1 MVGCLFL
8 TEHASPIH
16 HQRPRFLR
24 SYVISLAPISNI
36 VQSWSME
43 QSFHDSAQMTT
54 LADPC
59 DRGNGREEEE
69 TKKNRYTGYARSC
82 LINTPPLTQN
92 TEIDTNTRR
101 KCAEEKAKEITIT
114 RVSRV
119 TCVIPTRCGARNSDA
134 MRSRD
139 RYAIGRSIV
148 GLNAALVYS
157 VCQLNIN
164 RRRRTRTGPQ
174 QLRIA
179 DAIGHLTAPRRG
191 TFRDSTLFHI
201 SSYSAASRAHM
212 DIAWSRTCLGR
223 CEYSRMENEPSRW
236 CCLLREQ
243 RDTLYLKAVT
253 FMLLLKYDC
262 DHNHCWSSSDDW
274 FAPKISR
281 SHPFSRIRV
290 ISILIR
296 HHRHVPQASGRCNE
310 RSTMQRE
317 EEREREREGG
327 KPVSL
332 PSLHTHQ

>member
-8 TEHASPIH
+8 TRITDTSSTSAFFAVARDI
-16 HQRPRFLR
+16 
-24 SYVISLAPISNI
+24 ACSNI
-36 VQSWSME
+36 EYCSIMEHGAIVPWLRTDDDLGWSI
-43 QSFHDSAQMTT
+43 DG
-54 LADPC
+54 C

-92 TEIDTNTRR
+92 TEIDTNARR
-101 KCAEEKAKEITIT
+101 KCAGEKAKEITIT

-179 DAIGHLTAPRRG
+179 DAIGHLTVPRRVVPRFHLVSYLLL
-191 TFRDSTLFHI
+191 FRSF
-201 SSYSAASRAHM
+201 SRA
-212 DIAWSRTCLGR
+212 WT
-223 CEYSRMENEPSRW
+223 
-236 CCLLREQ
+236 
-243 RDTLYLKAVT
+243 
-253 FMLLLKYDC
+253 
-262 DHNHCWSSSDDW
+262 
-274 FAPKISR
+274 
-281 SHPFSRIRV
+281 
-290 ISILIR
+290 
-296 HHRHVPQASGRCNE
+296 
-310 RSTMQRE
+310 
-317 EEREREREGG
+317 
-327 KPVSL
+327 
-332 PSLHTHQ
+332 